1 MKVPAGS
8 TEFIPWKDA
17 ADEIVGMMKKVRQES
32 SEGGNIE
39 ITGTITVEQ
48 YNLYI
53 WIFLRCAFFCKKF
66 CFHLICKMLNIYK
79 MCYMGINSNITKN
92 KISNNTYSFIMNQNA
107 NICNGRK
114 KLHKNRL
121 YCTFWIDF
129 YIHIIVVC
137 YIFIIFCHNN
147 L

>member
-66 CFHLICKMLNIYK
+66 CFHLICKMFNIYK

-92 KISNNTYSFIMNQNA
+92 KIY
-107 NICNGRK
+107 
-114 KLHKNRL
+114 
-121 YCTFWIDF
+121 
-129 YIHIIVVC
+129 HIILIV
-137 YIFIIFCHNN
+137 
-147 L
+147 LS

>member
-66 CFHLICKMLNIYK
+66 CFHLICKMFNIYK

-92 KISNNTYSFIMNQNA
+92 KIRYFHHFLSQQFVDKQNLVHCTCIYTGIYYQRSADIQNN
-107 NICNGRK
+107 
-114 KLHKNRL
+114 
-121 YCTFWIDF
+121 
-129 YIHIIVVC
+129 
-137 YIFIIFCHNN
+137 
-147 L
+147 